1 MSTINEAVDASAAV
15 RGGAP
20 DGGMGAYIE
29 SLKDDCGF
37 LIGKIDW
44 AVDMVTGWSLLESLF
59 EPIAGDF
66 DTVSSMQKGWG
77 DVGTALGAVGEN
89 YRAVAGQLPAVWD
102 GPAARAAQR
111 RLRDIADMH
120 DGQEEASEHIQEQLS
135 HVIEVAQATAE
146 VVAATVNFIDSVIQ
160 EILLDAAAGPFG
172 WAKGA
177 LSAPGKARK
186 IISLIHRGITA
197 IEKLTSAVRAV
208 VAVLK
213 YVNAG
218 LEVADNVLAFGNVAR
233 SAEAGGHMDDT
244 SNQGFG

>member
-1 MSTINEAVDASAAV
+1 MSAITEATDASAPV
-15 RGGAP
+15 RGAAP
-20 DGGMGAYIE
+20 GGGMGDYIE
-29 SLKDDCGF
+29 GLKDDCGF
-37 LIGKIDW
+37 LISKIDW

-77 DVGTALGAVGEN
+77 EVGSALGAVGGN
-89 YRAVAGQLPAVWD
+89 YRSVAGQLPAVWE
-102 GPAARAAQR
+102 GHAARAAEG
-111 RLRDIADMH
+111 RLRDIAEMH
-120 DGQEEASEHIQEQLS
+120 EGQQEASGLIAEQLS

-146 VVAATVNFIDSVIQ
+146 VVAATINFIDSVIQ

-186 IISLIHRGITA
+186 IINLIHRGITA

-208 VAVLK
+208 VTVLK
-213 YVNAG
+213 HLNAI
-218 LEVADNVLAFGNVAR
+218 LAVADNVLAFGNVAK
-233 SAEAGGHMDDT
+233 STEAGKHMDDT
-244 SNQGFG
+244 ANHGFG